1 MKRLRSLFRR
11 SRMER
16 ELDAELAFHLDML
29 AAQHEAR
36 GLSPQAAR
44 RAARQAFGGVDQ
56 IKDHV
61 RDTWLTRVVETIAQD
76 VRYGLRGLRQQ
87 LGYAIAV
94 VMTMALG
101 VGANSAIF
109 SVVNATVLQ
118 PLPYHRGEDLVLL
131 RQTRT
136 GIENAGFSIKDIDDI
151 KALTTTLDAVVEY
164 HSMYFILLGG
174 WEPSRVSTGVVS
186 WDYFQTLGIRPLL
199 GRTFVEGEDKPDG
212 APTLVIGYD
221 YWQRAFKGNPNII
234 GRQFQMNDRRYTVVG
249 VLPKVPMY
257 PQVQDVY
264 MPRSACPFR
273 MNAGEQGRRGSGMA
287 SAFARRRPA
296 LTIEETQA
304 DLDAIAIH
312 LQKANP
318 NDYRTEQGHGLT
330 ATPLRREFTREFEST
345 LVMLLAT
352 ASFVL
357 LIVVASVANLSL
369 ARTARRDRELA
380 LRTALGATKARLLR
394 QLLTENVVLSVI
406 GCAAGLVLAFAG
418 MTLLV
423 TYVERFTPRASEI
436 RMDRTVLLFT
446 LAISLVTGLAAGIM
460 PLVSRRL
467 AAIPGTRASAS
478 RKRLRRMLIV
488 AQVAASFVLLIGAGL
503 MLRSLV
509 KLTRVDP
516 GFTTDHV
523 LTMQIDMNFSK
534 YHTIRERS
542 EYLNR
547 LLVAL
552 RGVPGVVEVGAS
564 GSIPFLEGSGYGF
577 DEIVVEGHPVA
588 GNEQLPR
595 AAVKLASDDYFRAM
609 RIPLV
614 TGRFFQP
621 SDDLDATP
629 VVIVNQSMA
638 DRHWPEGNPVGQ
650 RVSGD
655 GVHWRT
661 IVGVVPNVRQQLALD
676 PTDEIYM
683 PMRQQ
688 PYVTTMW
695 VIRATSDLDQLAPR
709 VRDAVYDVDRDQPIY
724 RMRSLDDVR
733 DASLTPPKLTTTLLG
748 LFAGLALLITASG
761 IGGVVAFSVSQRT
774 QEFGVRVAFGA
785 KRTDV
790 VSMVVVEGVILA
802 LRGLAL
808 GVIGALVLGSVLS
821 TLLFGVQPTDV
832 LTYVSV
838 SSLLLTVAA
847 LACLLPAL
855 RAASVDP
862 IAALRVT

>member
-1 MKRLRSLFRR
+1 
-11 SRMER
+11 MER

-36 GLSPQAAR
+36 GLSPAAAR
-44 RAARQAFGGVDQ
+44 RAARQAFGGVDE

-76 VRYGLRGLRQQ
+76 VRYGLRGLRHQ
-87 LGYAIAV
+87 LGYAVAV
-94 VMTMALG
+94 VITMALG
-101 VGANSAIF
+101 IGANSAIF

-136 GIENAGFSIKDIDDI
+136 GIDNTGFAIKDIDDI
-151 KALTTTLDAVVEY
+151 KTLTTTLDAIVEY

-186 WDYFQTLGIRPLL
+186 WNYFDTLGIRPVL
-199 GRTFVEGEDKPDG
+199 GRTFTEHDDSTGEP
-212 APTLVIGYD
+212 ATLVIGYE
-221 YWQRAFKGNPNII
+221 YWQRAFKGNPDII
-234 GRQFQMNDRRYTVVG
+234 GRHFQMNDRRYTVIG
-249 VLPKVPMY
+249 VLPNVPMY
-257 PQVQDVY
+257 PQANDVY
-264 MPRSACPFR
+264 MTRSACPFR
-273 MNAGEQGRRGSGMA
+273 MSAGEHERRGGGMATAFGRRKPGV
-287 SAFARRRPA
+287 
-296 LTIEETQA
+296 TVEETQA
-304 DLDAIAIH
+304 DLDAIAVH
-312 LQKANP
+312 LQTAHP
-318 NDYRTEQGHGLT
+318 QEYSRSHHHGLRV
-330 ATPLRREFTREFEST
+330 TPLRREFTRGFEST
-345 LVMLLAT
+345 LVLLLAT
-352 ASFVL
+352 AAFVL

-394 QLLTENVVLSVI
+394 QLVTENVVLAVM
-406 GCAAGLVLAFAG
+406 GCAAGVLLAFGG
-418 MTLLV
+418 MTLLAA
-423 TYVERFTPRASEI
+423 YVERFTARASEI

-446 LAISLVTGLAAGIM
+446 LAISVITGLAAGVM

-467 AAIPGTRASAS
+467 AATPGNRASAS
-478 RKRLRRMLIV
+478 RKRLRRRLIV
-488 AQVAASFVLLIGAGL
+488 TQVAASFVLLIGAGL

-509 KLTRVDP
+509 KLTHVNP

-534 YHTIRERS
+534 YRTMRERAA
-542 EYLNR
+542 YLHQ

-552 RGVPGVVEVGAS
+552 RGVPGVNEVGAS
-564 GSIPFLEGSGYGF
+564 GSIPFLQGAGYGF
-577 DEIVVEGHPVA
+577 DEFFVEGRPLV
-588 GNEQLPR
+588 GSEKLPR
-595 AAVKLASDDYFRAM
+595 AAIKLASDDYFRAM

-614 TGRFFQP
+614 KGRFFQS
-621 SDDLDATP
+621 SDDLDASR
-629 VVIVNQSMA
+629 VAIVNQSLA
-638 DRHWPEGNPVGQ
+638 DRHWPGGNPIGQ
-650 RVSGD
+650 RISGD
-655 GVHWRT
+655 GVNWRT

-676 PTDEIYM
+676 PMDEIYM
-683 PMRQQ
+683 PMGQQ

-709 VRDAVYDVDRDQPIY
+709 VRDAVYGVDREQPIY

-785 KRTDV
+785 KRADV
-790 VSMVVVEGVILA
+790 VSMVLGEGVVLA

-808 GVIGALVLGSVLS
+808 GVVGALVLGSVLS

-832 LTYVSV
+832 VTYLSV
-838 SSLLLTVAA
+838 SSLLVTVAT

-862 IAALRVT
+862 IEALRVT

>member
-1 MKRLRSLFRR
+1 
-11 SRMER
+11 MER

-36 GLSPQAAR
+36 GLSPEAAR
-44 RAARQAFGGVDQ
+44 RAARQTFGGVDQ

-61 RDTWLTRVVETIAQD
+61 RDTWLTRVVETIGQD
-76 VRYGLRGLRQQ
+76 IRYGLRGLRQQ
-87 LGYAIAV
+87 LGYAVAV
-94 VMTMALG
+94 VVTMALG

-118 PLPYHRGEDLVLL
+118 PLPYQRGDDLVLL

-136 GIENAGFSIKDIDDI
+136 GIENTGFAINDIDDI
-151 KALTTTLDAVVEY
+151 KSLTTTLDAIVEY
-164 HSMYFILLGG
+164 HNMYFILLGG

-186 WDYFQTLGIRPLL
+186 WNYFETLGIRPLL
-199 GRTFVEGEDKPDG
+199 GRTFTESEDSVDG
-212 APTLVIGYD
+212 PPTLVVGYE
-221 YWQRAFKGNPNII
+221 YWQHAFKGDPTII
-234 GRQFQMNDRRYTVVG
+234 GRRFQMNDRRYTVIG
-249 VLPKVPMY
+249 VLPNVPMY
-257 PQVQDVY
+257 PQAHDVY
-264 MPRSACPFR
+264 MPRSSCPFR
-273 MNAGEQGRRGSGMA
+273 MNAGEQQRRGSGMA
-287 SAFARRRPA
+287 TAFGRRKPGV
-296 LTIEETQA
+296 TMEETQA
-304 DLDAIAIH
+304 DLDAIAVH
-312 LQKANP
+312 LQTAHP
-318 NDYRTEQGHGLT
+318 QYYSSSQGHGLT
-330 ATPLRREFTREFEST
+330 AAPLRREFTRGFEST
-345 LVMLLAT
+345 VVMLLAT
-352 ASFVL
+352 AGFVL
-357 LIVVASVANLSL
+357 LIVCASVANLSL

-394 QLLTENVVLSVI
+394 QLVTENVVLSVM
-406 GCAAGLVLAFAG
+406 GCAVGLLLAFGG
-418 MTLLV
+418 MALLAA
-423 TYVERFTPRASEI
+423 YVERYTPRASEI

-446 LAISLVTGLAAGIM
+446 LAISVITGLAAAVM

-467 AAIPGTRASAS
+467 AATPGNRASAS
-478 RKRLRRMLIV
+478 RKRLRRTLIV
-488 AQVAASFVLLIGAGL
+488 AQVASSFVLLIGAGL

-523 LTMQIDMNFSK
+523 LTMQIDMNFST
-534 YHTIRERS
+534 YRTIRERA

-547 LLVAL
+547 LLLAL
-552 RGVPGVVEVGAS
+552 HGVSGVVEAGAS

-577 DEIVVEGHPVA
+577 DEIVIEGRPVVA
-588 GNEQLPR
+588 NQQLPR

-614 TGRFFQP
+614 KGRFFQP
-621 SDDLDATP
+621 SDDLDASR
-629 VVIVNQSMA
+629 VIIVNQSMA
-638 DRHWPEGNPVGQ
+638 DRHWPGGNPIGQ

-661 IVGVVPNVRQQLALD
+661 IVGVVPNVRQQLALE

-709 VRDAVYDVDRDQPIY
+709 VRDAVYSVDRDQPIY

-733 DASLTPPKLTTTLLG
+733 DASLTPPRLTTTLLG

-790 VSMVVVEGVILA
+790 VSMVLGEGIVLA
-802 LRGLAL
+802 LRGLAF

-821 TLLFGVQPTDV
+821 TLLFGVQPTDIV
-832 LTYVSV
+832 TYVSV
-838 SSLLLTVAA
+838 SSLLVTVAA
-847 LACLLPAL
+847 LACLVPAL

-862 IAALRVT
+862 IEALRAT

>member
-1 MKRLRSLFRR
+1 
-11 SRMER
+11 MER

-36 GLSPQAAR
+36 GLSPAAAR

-61 RDTWLTRVVETIAQD
+61 RDTWLTRVVETIGQD

-94 VMTMALG
+94 VVTMALG

-136 GIENAGFSIKDIDDI
+136 GIENTGFSMKDINDI
-151 KALTTTLDAVVEY
+151 KTLTTTLDAIVEY
-164 HSMYFILLGG
+164 HNMYFILLGG

-186 WDYFQTLGIRPLL
+186 WDYFDTLGIRPML
-199 GRTFVEGEDKPDG
+199 GRTFTESEDQPD
-212 APTLVIGYD
+212 ATPTLVIGYE
-221 YWQRAFKGNPNII
+221 YWQRAFKGNPSII
-234 GRQFQMNDRRYTVVG
+234 GRQFQMNDRRYTVIG
-249 VLPKVPMY
+249 VLPNLPMY
-257 PQVQDVY
+257 PQVHDVY
-264 MPRSACPFR
+264 MTRTACPFR
-273 MNAGEQGRRGSGMA
+273 MSAGEQARRGSGMA
-287 SAFARRRPA
+287 NAFARRKSNV
-296 LTIEETQA
+296 TIEETQA
-304 DLDAIAIH
+304 DLDAIAVH
-312 LQKANP
+312 LQKTDP
-318 NDYRTEQGHGLT
+318 DDYRSDQGHGLI
-330 ATPLRREFTREFEST
+330 ATPLRREFTRAFEST

-352 ASFVL
+352 AGFVL

-380 LRTALGATKARLLR
+380 LRTALGASSARLLR

-406 GCAAGLVLAFAG
+406 GCAAGLLLAFGG
-418 MTLLV
+418 MALLI

-436 RMDRTVLLFT
+436 RMDRAVLLFT
-446 LAISLVTGLAAGIM
+446 LAISIVTGLAAGLT

-467 AAIPGTRASAS
+467 AGYPGNRASTS
-478 RKRLRRMLIV
+478 RKRLRRALIV

-503 MLRSLV
+503 TLRSLV
-509 KLTRVDP
+509 KLTHVDP

-523 LTMQIDMNFSK
+523 LTMQIDMNFTK
-534 YHTIRERS
+534 YHTTYERS

-552 RGVPGVVEVGAS
+552 QGVPGVVEVGAS
-564 GSIPFLEGSGYGF
+564 GSIPFLEGAGRGF
-577 DEIVVEGHPVA
+577 DEFFVEGRPVTT
-588 GNEQLPR
+588 GERLPR
-595 AAVKLASDDYFRAM
+595 AAVKLASEDYFRAM

-621 SDDLDATP
+621 SDDLGASP

-638 DRHWPEGNPVGQ
+638 ERHWPGGNAVGQ

-661 IVGVVPNVRQQLALD
+661 IVGVVPNVRQQLALE
-676 PTDEIYM
+676 PTDEVYL

-695 VIRATSDLDQLAPR
+695 VIRATADLDRLAPH
-709 VRDAVYDVDRDQPIY
+709 VRDAVYAVDRDQPIY

-790 VSMVVVEGVILA
+790 VSMVLVEGVYLA
-802 LRGLAL
+802 LRGLAI

-821 TLLFGVQPTDV
+821 TLLFGVQPTDIV
-832 LTYVSV
+832 TYVSV

-862 IAALRVT
+862 IEALRAT